1 MNVRLKWLRNQ
12 LKSLNLDGML
22 VSNPINIKY
31 LTGLEA
37 EGTLVIAPK
46 ENVFIT
52 DSRYIEDVNNKLTI
66 ADEIVA
72 YDGKK
77 ISKYDYEGFFMIC
90 ENIGFEETYVTYADY
105 QKYLQTYKV
114 NLVETEEII
123 ERQRTIKEES
133 EIECIKKACEITDK
147 TFEYIIRNIK
157 KGMTEKQVAFEIE
170 RYMIMQGA
178 DGLAFETIV
187 ASGENSSMPHAIP
200 TDRVIKN
207 GDILLFDM
215 GAKYKGYCSDLSRT
229 IFVGED
235 AKLEEE
241 YNFVSE
247 MQKEIYEQFKA
258 GVNIKPIIK
267 EIEAKYQEHNYE
279 IMHAFGHG
287 VGLNIHEKPVL
298 RANIDKNIKENMV
311 LAIEPGIYE
320 PGKFGIRIEDT
331 FLVTENKC
339 ENLTKCNK
347 GYIKISLKA

>member
-1 MNVRLKWLRNQ
+1 MNIRLKWLRDQ

-52 DSRYIEDVNNKLTI
+52 DSRYIEEVNNKLTI
-66 ADEIVA
+66 SDEIIA
-72 YDGKK
+72 CDCKK
-77 ISKYDYEGFFMIC
+77 LSKYDYEGFFMIC

-114 NLVETEEII
+114 NLVETEALI
-123 ERQRTIKEES
+123 EKQRTIKEEN
-133 EIECIKKACEITDK
+133 EIECIKKACEITDN
-147 TFEYIIRNIK
+147 TFEYIIKNIR

-187 ASGENSSMPHAIP
+187 ASGENSSMPHAVP

-229 IFVGED
+229 VIVGE
-235 AKLEEE
+235 ESIFENE
-241 YNFVSE
+241 YNFVLE
-247 MQKEIYEQFKA
+247 MQKEISEQFKA
-258 GVNIKPIIK
+258 GENIKPILK
-267 EIEAKYQEHNYE
+267 EVEAKYQEHNYE
-279 IMHAFGHG
+279 RMHAFGHG
-287 VGLNIHEKPVL
+287 VGLNIHETPVL
-298 RANIDKNIKENMV
+298 RTNIDKNIKANMI
-311 LAIEPGIYE
+311 LAIEPGIYVA
-320 PGKFGIRIEDT
+320 GKFGIRIEDT
-331 FLVTENKC
+331 FLVTENGC

-347 GYIKISLKA
+347 DYIKISLKA

>member
-77 ISKYDYEGFFMIC
+77 LSKYDYEGFFMIC

-215 GAKYKGYCSDLSRT
+215 GAKYKG
-229 IFVGED
+229 
-235 AKLEEE
+235 
-241 YNFVSE
+241 
-247 MQKEIYEQFKA
+247 
-258 GVNIKPIIK
+258 
-267 EIEAKYQEHNYE
+267 
-279 IMHAFGHG
+279 
-287 VGLNIHEKPVL
+287 
-298 RANIDKNIKENMV
+298 
-311 LAIEPGIYE
+311 
-320 PGKFGIRIEDT
+320 
-331 FLVTENKC
+331 
-339 ENLTKCNK
+339 
-347 GYIKISLKA
+347 